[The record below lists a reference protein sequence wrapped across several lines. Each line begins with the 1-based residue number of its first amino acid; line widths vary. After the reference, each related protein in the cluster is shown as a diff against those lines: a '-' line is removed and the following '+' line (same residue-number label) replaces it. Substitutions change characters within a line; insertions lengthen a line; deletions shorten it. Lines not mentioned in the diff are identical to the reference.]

1 MISGHGKDAWHD
13 HPMARLASSQFARF
27 IIVGGAAA
35 AVNFASRIVINAW
48 LSYAWSVALAYL
60 VGMATAFVLNRMF
73 VFKDAARA
81 IHHQAFWFV
90 VVNAVALVQTLVV
103 SVGLAKW
110 IFPKLGFHWH
120 EETLAHMVGI
130 IVPLAS
136 SYLGHKHVS
145 FKS

>member
-1 MISGHGKDAWHD
+1 MTPARNRETWRD
-13 HPMARLASSQFARF
+13 HPVARLACSQFARF

-35 AVNFASRIVINAW
+35 VVNFASRIIINAW

-60 VGMATAFVLNRMF
+60 AGMATAFVLNRMF
-73 VFKDAARA
+73 VFKNAARA

-120 EETLAHMVGI
+120 ADAVAHMVGI